1 MQIHTERLILHAATQ
16 EIVSRELAFLR
27 DPSQK
32 AIFEKTLGA
41 TVATWPHLYYDEMT
55 CAYTLDKLS
64 AHPDQV
70 GWRTWYILRKREQ
83 GALLLI
89 GTAGFHAPP
98 DATGSAEIGYGLIDE
113 YHRQGLAPETVNALT
128 HWAFDHAAVTKLI
141 ITTLDMPELV
151 PSSKVALKCGYHF
164 VGAQPSDEGTLL
176 IYAISREEYAKRQ
189 ATERQ

>member
-32 AIFEKTLGA
+32 ATFEQTLGA
-41 TVATWPHLYYDEMT
+41 TVDAWPHLYHDKMT
-55 CAYTLDKLS
+55 CVYTLEKLT

-70 GWRTWYILRKREQ
+70 GWRTWHILRKREQ
-83 GALLLI
+83 NAALLI

-98 DATGSAEIGYGLIDE
+98 DATGSAEIGYGIINE

-128 HWAFDHAAVTKLI
+128 RWAFDHAEVTRLV
-141 ITTLDMPELV
+141 ITTLDLPELA

-164 VGAQPSDEGTLL
+164 VGTQPSDEGTLL
-176 IYAISREEYAKRQ
+176 VYALSRGEYIKGQAKEGQ
-189 ATERQ
+189 